1 MIVPRFNLCDTSR
14 ARIVASMV
22 ALFLAACASQ
32 VARPPSSEEQPPP
45 GFPDTFYA
53 QLAQRGGTVFRIEPD
68 RSLVVIEV
76 LRAGSLAN
84 LGHDHVVAS
93 HDVRGYIAPNDARA
107 DFYIRLDRL
116 AVDEPE
122 LRTQAGF
129 ATQPPEAAI
138 AGTRENMLGKFNAE
152 QNPYAVISVG
162 GVGAG
167 VTGSDVNASI
177 TLNGVTK
184 TMRIPVNI
192 KKTTD
197 QLTATG
203 RVALTQTAFRIVP
216 YSILAGA
223 LQVRDEVD
231 VRFVIH
237 AGSISP

>member
-1 MIVPRFNLCDTSR
+1 MIVPQLNLRDTSR
-14 ARIVASMV
+14 ACIVASMV
-22 ALFLAACASQ
+22 ALLLAACAVQ

-45 GFPDTFYA
+45 GFPDKFYA
-53 QLAQRGGTVFRIEPD
+53 QLAQSGGAVFRIEPD

-93 HDVRGYIAPNDARA
+93 HDVRGYIAPNNARA

-138 AGTRENMLGKFNAE
+138 AGTRENMLGKFNVE
-152 QNPYAVISVG
+152 QHPYAVISVG
-162 GVGAG
+162 GVDAAG
-167 VTGSDVNASI
+167 TGSDANASI

-184 TMRIPVNI
+184 AMRIPVSI
-192 KKTTD
+192 EKTTD
-197 QLTATG
+197 HLTATG
-203 RVALTQTAFRIVP
+203 RVALTQTAFGIVP

-223 LQVRDEVD
+223 LQVRDEVN
-231 VRFVIH
+231 VRFVIR
-237 AGSISP
+237 AGSTSP